1 MQLDEDRAA
10 TFRSACMRLSYLAL
24 DRPEMQF
31 TAKECARGMSN
42 PTERHWQL
50 LKRATRFLVT
60 APRIIW
66 SWKRQRWPSKVTG
79 FSDTDW
85 AGCPV
90 TRRSTSCM
98 IFKLGSHTVLTAS
111 TTQVPIALS
120 SGEAEFYGTV
130 KTASRLIGV
139 GGLLTDFGF
148 AVNLELLT
156 DSSAAQGVL
165 ARRGTGKIRHLETQ
179 TLWIQKAVQD
189 KVIVAGRVPGNLNPA
204 DLGTKFLAEAN
215 ILRLLH
221 GIGLRIE
228 VSRDKRALR
237 AMAA

>member
-1 MQLDEDRAA
+1 M
-10 TFRSACMRLSYLAL
+10 
-24 DRPEMQF
+24 
-31 TAKECARGMSN
+31 
-42 PTERHWQL
+42 
-50 LKRATRFLVT
+50 
-60 APRIIW
+60 
-66 SWKRQRWPSKVTG
+66 
-79 FSDTDW
+79 
-85 AGCPV
+85 
-90 TRRSTSCM
+90 
-98 IFKLGSHTVLTAS
+98 LTAS

-139 GGLLTDFGF
+139 GGLLADFGF
-148 AVNLELLT
+148 VVNLELLT

-189 KVIVAGRVPGNLNPA
+189 KVIIAGRVPGNLNPA

-237 AMAA
+237 AMVA

>member
-189 KVIVAGRVPGNLNPA
+189 KVIAAGRVPGNLNPA

-237 AMAA
+237 AMAG